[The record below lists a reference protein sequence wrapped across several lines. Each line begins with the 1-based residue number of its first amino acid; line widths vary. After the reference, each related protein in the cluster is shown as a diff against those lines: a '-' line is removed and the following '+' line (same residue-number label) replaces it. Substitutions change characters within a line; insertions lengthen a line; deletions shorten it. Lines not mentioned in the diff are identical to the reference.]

1 MSYLVYP
8 PLNVIVPQVTTYTG
22 SQAPPP
28 SPIMLPTNQISY
40 PGGAPPNPPPP
51 PPPPSAPAPAA
62 VYCTTPMPTACV
74 GVMAVCAPPPV
85 YMPVMGVAVG
95 TPVPVVGVGVPL
107 RLAP

>member
-22 SQAPPP
+22 PAALPHHAPNEPNQ
-28 SPIMLPTNQISY
+28 LPRRR
-40 PGGAPPNPPPP
+40 AAEPPPP